1 MRNPLDGF
9 KSEMVNFQIYRN
21 ENLISV
27 SKGLRNTEKG
37 THKKFIGFYPD
48 TDVQVGDILIMEN
61 TNMKSFVVDI
71 DIASYKGSPFQIKAY
86 YQNTQPNSQP
96 SSTVYNIGT
105 ATGSIIGNQQQAI
118 LNNSSFNIDD
128 LKQLIELYGNN
139 DKERLNQL
147 TVLLED
153 SLRKDDFKKGKL
165 SQFSDL
171 LAKHSWLPTAIAQII
186 SAFIQMPH

>member
-1 MRNPLDGF
+1 MHNPLDGF

-48 TDVQVGDILIMEN
+48 TDIQVGDILVMEN
-61 TNMKSFVVDI
+61 TNMKSFIVDI

-86 YQNTQPNSQP
+86 YQNTQPVEQNSN
-96 SSTVYNIGT
+96 STVYNIGT
-105 ATGSIIGNQQQAI
+105 ASNSIIGNQQQAI

-128 LKQLIELYGNN
+128 LKQLIELYGAN

-147 TVLLED
+147 STLLED
-153 SLRKDDFKKGKL
+153 SLKKDDIKKSKF
-165 SQFSDL
+165 SKFSDL
-171 LAKHSWLPTAIAQII
+171 LAKHSWLPTAIAQVICT
-186 SAFIQMPH
+186 FIQK

>member
-9 KSEMVNFQIYRN
+9 KSEMIDFQIYRN

-37 THKKFIGFYPD
+37 THRKFVGFYPD
-48 TDVQVGDILIMEN
+48 TDIQVGDILIMEN
-61 TNMKSFVVDI
+61 TNMKSFIVDI

-86 YQNTQPNSQP
+86 YQTTPPVEQNSN
-96 SSTVYNIGT
+96 STIYNIGT
-105 ATGSIIGNQQQAI
+105 ASNSIIGNQQQAI

-128 LKQLIELYGNN
+128 LKQLIELYGAN

-147 TVLLED
+147 SALLED
-153 SLRKDDFKKGKL
+153 SLKKDNIKKSAFSK
-165 SQFSDL
+165 FSDL
-171 LAKHSWLPTAIAQII
+171 LAKHSWLPTAIAQVICT
-186 SAFIQMPH
+186 FIQK